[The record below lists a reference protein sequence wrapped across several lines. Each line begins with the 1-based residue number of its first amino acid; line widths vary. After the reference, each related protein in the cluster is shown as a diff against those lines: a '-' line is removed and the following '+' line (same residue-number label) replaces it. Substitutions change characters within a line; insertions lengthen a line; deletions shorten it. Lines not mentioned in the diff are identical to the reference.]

1 MDARYSS
8 RYCVTVFPVIFRKRR
23 QQTSRDRCTCSP
35 SFSSEITDSYHYSD
49 AFLTIEAPFYFLL
62 GLLAVYRTSIQSMQ
76 NGRAPFAACMIELV
90 MRLAATVWLSR
101 FLGYTAVCIAS
112 PLAWFGAVALLI
124 PVYYRMMMKP
134 VKTVQSNLVHRILIC
149 LATQNPESFRSS
161 SEVLK
166 RFRVFYFAVFS
177 SQIVSRFFPSIQ
189 IQRYT
194 RFICSSSSASR
205 SVFTITWPIRSV
217 PSAMAETTCPSG

>member
-1 MDARYSS
+1 MQHLVCAIFIFQTRSRACLKNHFRNLQAPLCGIFYPHSVAVARYAALIRIKSPTNWDSQLTKSLFQTRSRMCLGASS
-8 RYCVTVFPVIFRKRR
+8 RSV
-23 QQTSRDRCTCSP
+23 
-35 SFSSEITDSYHYSD
+35 
-49 AFLTIEAPFYFLL
+49 FYFT
-62 GLLAVYRTSIQSMQ
+62 GKQFPIKS
-76 NGRAPFAACMIELV
+76 
-90 MRLAATVWLSR
+90 
-101 FLGYTAVCIAS
+101 
-112 PLAWFGAVALLI
+112 
-124 PVYYRMMMKP
+124 K
-134 VKTVQSNLVHRILIC
+134 LVHRILIC

-217 PSAMAETTCPSG
+217 PSAMAETSCPSG